1 MEGIAGMD
9 LSVMLGMVGGI
20 LKGLSDEQLA
30 QAIEMIKAEQ
40 ASRLK

>member
-9 LSVMLGMVGGI
+9 LSGMLGMVGGI
-20 LKGLSDEQLA
+20 LKGLTDEQLA

-40 ASRLK
+40 ASRLN